1 VIFYGGGQH
10 LFQESRKILRFIN
23 ENREVLVV
31 EKMSKVMSVSV
42 SGYYYWLKE
51 PVGAPT
57 VKNRS

>member
-1 VIFYGGGQH
+1 
-10 LFQESRKILRFIN
+10 
-23 ENREVLVV
+23 VV

-57 VKNRS
+57 VKKQELVVDIHGIYDESEKRGSESGLGLIS